1 MPEQFYFVEAL
12 EDACWRSERQMVVAL
27 VDARWRIDTGPVDV
41 LPNVVYSFARE
52 DDAAYLMTCHESERF
67 GQPRAVPVF
76 VTKGQLVTFWRE
88 ADANFFVAKGRARRV
103 SDAEIQAMVA
113 AAQSAAGAADPVHDH
128 AADDEHDAAPAAAPA
143 SPEHVAVKK
152 AARKRG

>member
-41 LPNVVYSFARE
+41 LPNVVYSFANE
-52 DDAAYLMTCHESERF
+52 ADAAYMLTCHESERF

-103 SDAEIQAMVA
+103 SDAEIQAMVV
-113 AAQSAAGAADPVHDH
+113 AAQSASGAADPIPDH
-128 AADDEHDAAPAAAPA
+128 AADDEHDAAPTAAPA